1 LAFLLAT
8 RWNPFERR
16 TLADRK
22 LPLMTAMNRRRFL
35 RNAAAATAG
44 VAIAPR
50 VLGWRATAVAST
62 LSPAAPAD
70 PLLPFIEHYQ
80 TNVSTDLS
88 FSSNAAVEILSGFS
102 QLWQTGAAWNNGT
115 VLDAGALYANMLH
128 SVWVTTKRTE
138 DEAKESFIVDRQDQS
153 YDMIGALG
161 PLARYYYA
169 GSLAVTSITSA
180 PDGTP
185 ATQINDVVP
194 AGAAAGSMT
203 GAGNPASA
211 LGALVTLV
219 TTLRGNYSSGNPSK
233 NTFQYPRPWRMNDES
248 QVIDTGT
255 VDPYGFPVYESDVV
269 VAPQLLLQRSLTPA
283 SDGAFPSGHTN
294 AFYLA
299 GLAYAYAV
307 PERFQEIITR
317 AMELANYRIVA
328 GMHSSVDVLGG
339 RILGT
344 ALAAAILA
352 DPANGEVK
360 VNARATALAY
370 FESATGS
377 ADLFAAAHAAG
388 LDADPYSSREL
399 NERLIQP
406 WWTYV
411 LPRRG
416 LPNVPMTVPAGA
428 EVLLETRQ
436 PYLAADQ
443 RREVLR
449 TTALPSGYPLLDG
462 GELWGRLNL
471 FAAADGY
478 GAFAADVTVVM
489 DATAAGFNAADAW
502 KNDISGPGGLVKQG
516 SGALTLS
523 GENSFRG
530 GTVITGGT
538 LVAAAPNALGSGPV
552 QVGAAGTL
560 AVTPVQGGQG
570 AGRHGAGVEVDGT
583 LEVAGILA
591 VTLGAGP
598 SGPVLSVAGTALLD
612 AASSLVISLPDGFSG
627 RAAVPL
633 LSARQVRG
641 TFGAVSVA
649 TPGYRAAVRYA
660 RDGVTVVVSKA

>member
-1 LAFLLAT
+1 
-8 RWNPFERR
+8 
-16 TLADRK
+16 
-22 LPLMTAMNRRRFL
+22 MTAMNRRRFL
-35 RNAAAATAG
+35 RNATAATAG
-44 VAIAPR
+44 LVLAPR
-50 VLGWRATAVAST
+50 VLGWQATAAAST
-62 LSPAAPAD
+62 AVSSSTGTAGTVYS
-70 PLLPFIEHYQ
+70 LLPFIEHYQ
-80 TNVSTDLS
+80 TNVSSDLT

-102 QLWQTGAAWNNGT
+102 TLWQTGTAWNNGT

-128 SVWVTTKRTE
+128 SVWVTAKRTE

-153 YDMIGALG
+153 YDMIGGLG

-180 PDGTP
+180 PDGIP
-185 ATQINDVVP
+185 ATQVNDAVP
-194 AGAAAGSMT
+194 AGSPAGSMT
-203 GAGNPASA
+203 GAGSPASA
-211 LGALVTLV
+211 LGAVVTLV
-219 TTLRGNYSSGNPSK
+219 TTLRGNHSSGNPAK
-233 NTFQYPRPWRMNDES
+233 NTFLYPRPWRMNDDS
-248 QVIDTGT
+248 QVVDTGT
-255 VDPYGFPVYESDVV
+255 VDQYGFPVYQSDVV

-283 SDGAFPSGHTN
+283 SDSGFPSGHTN

-307 PERFQEIITR
+307 PERFQEIIAR
-317 AMELANYRIVA
+317 AMERANYRIVA

-344 ALAAAILA
+344 ALAAAILS
-352 DPANGEVK
+352 DPANATVK
-360 VNARATALAY
+360 ANARATALAY
-370 FESATGS
+370 FDAATGS
-377 ADLFAAAHAAG
+377 GDLFAAAHSAG
-388 LDADPYSSREL
+388 LDTDPYASREL
-399 NERLIQP
+399 NKRMIQP

-416 LPNVPMTVPAGA
+416 PSDVPMTVPEGA

-436 PYLAADQ
+436 PYLSAGQ

-478 GAFAADVTVVM
+478 GAFDADVTVVM
-489 DATAAGFNAADAW
+489 DATAGGFNAADTW
-502 KNDISGPGGLVKQG
+502 KNDISGPGALVKQG
-516 SGALTLS
+516 SGTLSLS

-538 LVAAAPNALGSGPV
+538 LVATSPNALGNGPV

-560 AVTPVQGGQG
+560 AVTPAPADPASTAAAAVKWAGQGGQDDDT
-570 AGRHGAGVEVDGT
+570 DGT
-583 LEVAGILA
+583 VRIGGTLKLDGTLA
-591 VTLGAGP
+591 VTLGAGTD
-598 SGPVLSVAGTALLD
+598 GPVLAVAGGALLD
-612 AASSLVISLPDGFSG
+612 GGSSLVISLPDGISG
-627 RAAVPL
+627 RAAIQL

-641 TFGAVSVA
+641 AFGAVSVA
-649 TPGYRAAVRYA
+649 TSGYSAVVRYA
-660 RDGVTVVVSKA
+660 RNGVTVLISAA